1 MFDKA
6 QVQIEWVK
14 QFDLRT
20 EQGWSSLGWSKKK
33 KKAFRLCFLRLLN
46 LGVVVECDSVDGMSA
61 SC

>member
-33 KKAFRLCFLRLLN
+33 KPSGC
-46 LGVVVECDSVDGMSA
+46 VSSDC
-61 SC
+61 